1 MSERVPFNRVD
12 MLIYHVDQAPDPWSV
27 HCEVRV
33 GGLLDPSR
41 LAAAALEA
49 VRRHPMGRARMEPF
63 RRTTRTFH
71 WLIDDEIAAVPL
83 EIIDCTTD
91 AQVEAARVRLLSRR
105 IDLKVAP
112 PLALALA
119 HHPEGDYLIMNLS
132 HVVGD
137 GMSSYRLMSSICRA
151 YTGSEDT
158 QPVLPLAQARNL
170 RGHVGCR
177 NLADARIRLGGLA
190 RYVSDTRNDAPVRVA
205 VDGGSE
211 GVQGQGFHLL
221 RFDRD
226 EAVRITARRVKAA
239 TINDLLL
246 AALAVTIRRFND
258 QRGVV
263 PGRISLMMPVN
274 LRPAEWS
281 NELVSNIVSMV
292 PVGVPE
298 CAQSDLVAAQA
309 AVAERTAELK
319 EQRLAGAMV
328 DILGMV
334 GIWPAGVRHA
344 AFRWSGGV
352 SANSTDTGVL
362 SNLGNLPQPLDFGAG
377 AGAATELWFSPPVGM
392 PPGTV
397 VGATTM
403 NGEMFLTLRYCR
415 AQFDAGGAAQF
426 AADLRKVLLDE
437 PSPGLPASAD
447 GGISHRM
454 PG

>member
-12 MLIYHVDQAPDPWSV
+12 TLIYHADQMADIWSV
-27 HCEVRV
+27 HFEVRV
-33 GGLLDPSR
+33 GGVLDPSR

-63 RRTTRTFH
+63 GPTTRTFH
-71 WLIDDEIAAVPL
+71 WLIDDKVAAVPL

-119 HHPEGDYLIMNLS
+119 HHPDGDYLIMNLS

-137 GMSSYRLMSSICRA
+137 GMSAYRLMSSICRA

-158 QPVLPLAQARNL
+158 QPVLPLAHVRNL
-170 RGHVGCR
+170 RRHVGFR
-177 NLADARIRLGGLA
+177 NLADARTRLGAIA
-190 RYVSDTRNDAPVRVA
+190 RHVSDTRNDAPVRVA
-205 VDGGSE
+205 IDGGSE
-211 GVQGQGFHLL
+211 GAQGLGFHLL

-226 EAVRITARRVKAA
+226 EAVRIAARRVKPA

-263 PGRISLMMPVN
+263 PGPISLEMPVN

-309 AVAERTAELK
+309 AVVERTAELK
-319 EQRLAGAMV
+319 EQRLPQAHVNMM
-328 DILGMV
+328 GMFS
-334 GIWPAGVRHA
+334 IWPAGVRQA
-344 AFRWSGGV
+344 AVRSSRDRVVNNADSG
-352 SANSTDTGVL
+352 AL

-377 AGAATELWFSPPVGM
+377 AGPATELWWSPPAGM
-392 PPGTV
+392 PPGTG
-397 VGATTM
+397 VGAITM

-415 AQFDAGGAAQF
+415 AQFDAQGAAQF

-437 PSPGLPASAD
+437 PSLALPASAE
-447 GGISHRM
+447 GGTSVRM

>member
-1 MSERVPFNRVD
+1 MSERIPFNRVD
-12 MLIYHVDQAPDPWSV
+12 TLIYHFDRTPDLWSI
-27 HCEVRV
+27 HFEVRV
-33 GGLLDPSR
+33 EGLLDPNR
-41 LAAAALEA
+41 LAAAVLEA
-49 VRRHPMGRARMEPF
+49 VRRHPMGSARMEPF
-63 RRTTRTFH
+63 GPTTRTFH
-71 WLIDDEIAAVPL
+71 WLIDDEVPAVPL

-91 AQVEAARVRLLSRR
+91 AQVEAVRVRLVSRP
-105 IDLKVAP
+105 IDLQNGP

-137 GMSSYRLMSSICRA
+137 GISAYRLMTSICRA
-151 YTGSEDT
+151 YAGSEDT
-158 QPVLPLAQARNL
+158 PPVLPLAHVRNL
-170 RGHVGCR
+170 RGHVGYL
-177 NLADARIRLGGLA
+177 NLADARTRLGAIA
-190 RYVSDTRNDAPVRVA
+190 RHVSDTRNDPPVRVA

-211 GVQGQGFHLL
+211 GVQGFGFHLL

-226 EAVRITARRVKAA
+226 EAVRITARRVKPA

-258 QRGVV
+258 HRGVA
-263 PGRISLMMPVN
+263 PGRISLLMPVN

-292 PVGVPE
+292 PVVVPE

-319 EQRLAGAMV
+319 EQRMPEAMV
-328 DILGMV
+328 NMMGLF
-334 GIWPAGVRHA
+334 GIWPAGVRQAVVRRSRGH
-344 AFRWSGGV
+344 V
-352 SANSTDTGVL
+352 VNSADTGVL
-362 SNLGNLPQPLDFGAG
+362 SNLGNLLQPLDFGAG
-377 AGAATELWFSPPVGM
+377 AGAATEIWASPPAGM
-392 PPGTV
+392 PPGTG
-397 VGATTM
+397 VGVITM

-415 AQFDAGGAAQF
+415 AQFDAQGAAQF

-437 PSPGLPASAD
+437 PSPGLPAGAD

>member
-12 MLIYHVDQAPDPWSV
+12 TMIYHFDQMSDIWSI
-27 HCEVRV
+27 HFEVRV
-33 GGLLDPSR
+33 GGALDPSR

-49 VRRHPMGRARMEPF
+49 VRRHPMGRARMKPF
-63 RRTTRTFH
+63 RSTTRTLH
-71 WLIDDEIAAVPL
+71 WLIDDEVAAVPL

-112 PLALALA
+112 PLALVLA

-137 GMSSYRLMSSICRA
+137 GMSAYRLMSSICRA

-158 QPVLPLAQARNL
+158 QPVLPLAHVRNL
-170 RGHVGCR
+170 RGYVGSR
-177 NLADARIRLGGLA
+177 NLADARTRLGTIV
-190 RYVSDTRNDAPVRVA
+190 RHVSDTSKDAPVRVA
-205 VDGGSE
+205 VDGGSDA
-211 GVQGQGFHLL
+211 VQGFGFHLL

-226 EAVRITARRVKAA
+226 EAVRIAARRVKPA

-263 PGRISLMMPVN
+263 PGRVSLLMPVN

-281 NELVSNIVSMV
+281 SELISNIVSMV
-292 PVGVPE
+292 PVGVPD

-309 AVAERTAELK
+309 AVAKRTSELK
-319 EQRLAGAMV
+319 EQQLPGAM
-328 DILGMV
+328 ITMMGMF
-334 GIWPAGVRHA
+334 GIWPAGMRQAAVRRSRGHVVDNA
-344 AFRWSGGV
+344 
-352 SANSTDTGVL
+352 DTGAL

-377 AGAATELWFSPPVGM
+377 AGAATELWWSPPAGM
-392 PPGTV
+392 PPGIS
-397 VGATTM
+397 VGAITT

-415 AQFDAGGAAQF
+415 AQFDAEGAAQF

-437 PSPGLPASAD
+437 PSAAIPAAAQ

>member
-12 MLIYHVDQAPDPWSV
+12 TLIYHFDQMSDIWSI
-27 HCEVRV
+27 HFEVRV
-33 GGLLDPSR
+33 GGGLDPSR

-63 RRTTRTFH
+63 GPTTRTFH
-71 WLIDDEIAAVPL
+71 WLIDDEVAAVPL

-112 PLALALA
+112 PLALVLA

-137 GMSSYRLMSSICRA
+137 GMSAYRLMSSICRA

-158 QPVLPLAQARNL
+158 LPVLPLAHVRNL
-170 RGHVGCR
+170 RGYVGSR
-177 NLADARIRLGGLA
+177 NLADARTQLGTIV
-190 RYVSDTRNDAPVRVA
+190 RHVSDTRKDAPVRVA
-205 VDGGSE
+205 VDGGSDAI
-211 GVQGQGFHLL
+211 QGFGFHLL

-226 EAVRITARRVKAA
+226 EAVRIAARRVKPA

-263 PGRISLMMPVN
+263 PGRVSLLMPVN

-309 AVAERTAELK
+309 AAAKRTVELK
-319 EQRLAGAMV
+319 EQRLPGAMV
-328 DILGMV
+328 NMMGMF
-334 GIWPAGVRHA
+334 GIWPAGVRQA
-344 AFRWSGGV
+344 AVRRSRDHV
-352 SANSTDTGVL
+352 VNNADTGAL

-377 AGAATELWFSPPVGM
+377 AGAATELWWSPPAGM
-392 PPGTV
+392 PPGIS
-397 VGATTM
+397 VGAITT

-415 AQFDAGGAAQF
+415 AQFDAEGAAQF

-437 PSPGLPASAD
+437 PSPAIPASAE

>member
-12 MLIYHVDQAPDPWSV
+12 TLIYHVDPTLDPWSV
-27 HCEVRV
+27 HWEVRV
-33 GGLLDPSR
+33 GGRLDPSR

-63 RRTTRTFH
+63 GPMTRTFH
-71 WLIDDEIAAVPL
+71 WLIDDEVAAVPL
-83 EIIDCTTD
+83 EILDCTTD
-91 AQVEAARVRLLSRR
+91 AQVEAARARLLSRR
-105 IDLKVAP
+105 IDLRVAP

-137 GMSSYRLMSSICRA
+137 GVSIYRLMLSICRA
-151 YTGSEDT
+151 YAGSEDT
-158 QPVLPLAQARNL
+158 KPVLPLAHVRNL

-177 NLADARIRLGGLA
+177 NLADARTRLRGLA
-190 RYVSDTRNDAPVRVA
+190 RHVSNTRKDAPAHMA

-211 GVQGQGFHLL
+211 GVQGYGFHLL

-226 EAVRITARRVKAA
+226 EAVRIATRRVKPA

-246 AALAVTIRRFND
+246 AALAVAIRRFND
-258 QRGVV
+258 QRGVA
-263 PGRISLMMPVN
+263 PGRISFLMPVN

-281 NELVSNIVSMV
+281 HELVSNIVSMV
-292 PVGVPE
+292 PLSIPE

-328 DILGMV
+328 DVLGV
-334 GIWPAGVRHA
+334 LGICPAGLRHA
-344 AFRWSGGV
+344 AIRWSRGHLV
-352 SANSTDTGVL
+352 KSADTGVL
-362 SNLGNLPQPLDFGAG
+362 SNLGNLPQTLDFGAG
-377 AGAATELWFSPPVGM
+377 AGAVTEVWASPPANM
-392 PPGTV
+392 PTGTA
-397 VGATTM
+397 VGAVTM

-415 AQFDAGGAAQF
+415 AQFDAQGAAQF

-437 PSPGLPASAD
+437 PSPGLPAGAD

>member
-1 MSERVPFNRVD
+1 MSERVPFNQVD
-12 MLIYHVDQAPDPWSV
+12 MLIYHFDQTPDLWSA

-33 GGLLDPSR
+33 EGRLDPSR

-63 RRTTRTFH
+63 GPMRRTFH
-71 WLIDDEIAAVPL
+71 WLIDDEVAAVPL
-83 EIIDCTTD
+83 EIVDCTTD
-91 AQVEAARVRLLSRR
+91 AQVDAARVRLTNRR
-105 IDLKVAP
+105 IDLHVAP

-137 GMSSYRLMSSICRA
+137 GVSLYRLMLSICRA

-158 QPVLPLAQARNL
+158 QPVLPLAHVRNL

-177 NLADARIRLGGLA
+177 NLADARTRLRDLA
-190 RYVSDTRNDAPVRVA
+190 RRVSDARNDAPVTLA

-211 GVQGQGFHLL
+211 GVHGHGFHLL

-226 EAVRITARRVKAA
+226 EAVRIAARRVKPA

-263 PGRISLMMPVN
+263 PGRISLLMPVN
-274 LRPAEWS
+274 LRPAECS
-281 NELVSNIVSMV
+281 NELVSNNESMV
-292 PVGVPE
+292 PVGVLQ
-298 CAQSDLVAAQA
+298 CAQSDLVAGQS

-319 EQRLAGAMV
+319 EQRLAGVMV

-334 GIWPAGVRHA
+334 GIWPAGVRDA
-344 AFRWSGGV
+344 ALRWSRGLPV
-352 SANSTDTGVL
+352 DSTHTGVL
-362 SNLGNLPQPLDFGAG
+362 SNLGNVQPLDFGAG
-377 AGAATELWFSPPVGM
+377 AGAATELRISPPACM
-392 PPGTV
+392 PPGTG
-397 VGATTM
+397 VGATMM
-403 NGEMFLTLRYCR
+403 NGEIFLTLRYCR
-415 AQFDAGGAAQF
+415 AQFDAEGAARF

>member
-1 MSERVPFNRVD
+1 MTERVPFNRVD
-12 MLIYHVDQAPDPWSV
+12 TLIYHVDQAPDPWSV

-33 GGLLDPSR
+33 GGRLDPSR

-63 RRTTRTFH
+63 GPMTRTFH
-71 WLIDDEIAAVPL
+71 WSIDDEIAAVPL
-83 EIIDCTTD
+83 EIIECTAD

-137 GMSSYRLMSSICRA
+137 GMSSYRLMSSICHA
-151 YTGSEDT
+151 YAGSEDT

-177 NLADARIRLGGLA
+177 NLADARTRLRGLA
-190 RYVSDTRNDAPVRVA
+190 RHVSDTRNNPPVRMA

-226 EAVRITARRVKAA
+226 EAVRSAARRVKAA

-258 QRGVV
+258 QRGVA

-281 NELVSNIVSMV
+281 KELVSNIVSMV
-292 PVGVPE
+292 PLGVPE
-298 CAQSDLVAAQA
+298 GAQSDLVAAQA

-334 GIWPAGVRHA
+334 AIWPAGVRHA
-344 AFRWSGGV
+344 AFRWSGDV
-352 SANSTDTGVL
+352 SVNSADTGVL
-362 SNLGNLPQPLDFGAG
+362 SNLGNLAQPLDFGAG

-392 PPGTV
+392 PPGTA

-403 NGEMFLTLRYCR
+403 NGEMFLTLRYSR
-415 AQFDAGGAAQF
+415 AQFDAEGAAQF

-437 PSPGLPASAD
+437 PSPGFPASAD

>member
-1 MSERVPFNRVD
+1 MSERVPFNGVD
-12 MLIYHVDQAPDPWSV
+12 TLIYDFDQLPDPWSV

-33 GGLLDPSR
+33 GGRLDPSR

-63 RRTTRTFH
+63 GPMTRTFH
-71 WLIDDEIAAVPL
+71 WLIDDEVAAVPL

-91 AQVEAARVRLLSRR
+91 AQVEAARGRLLSRR
-105 IDLKVAP
+105 IDLHVAP

-119 HHPEGDYLIMNLS
+119 HHPEGDYLIMNLN

-137 GMSSYRLMSSICRA
+137 GMSSYRLMSSICHA
-151 YTGSEDT
+151 YAGSEDT
-158 QPVLPLAQARNL
+158 LPVLPLAHVRNL

-177 NLADARIRLGGLA
+177 NLADARTRLRGLA
-190 RYVSDTRNDAPVRVA
+190 RHVSDTRNNPPVRVA

-211 GVQGQGFHLL
+211 GAQAYGFHRL

-226 EAVRITARRVKAA
+226 EAVRIATRRLKPAS
-239 TINDLLL
+239 INDLLL

-258 QRGVV
+258 QRGVA

-281 NELVSNIVSMV
+281 KELVSNIVSMV
-292 PVGVPE
+292 PLGVPE
-298 CAQSDLVAAQA
+298 GAQSDLVAAQA
-309 AVAERTAELK
+309 AVAKRTAELK
-319 EQRLAGAMV
+319 EQRLAGAMI
-328 DILGMV
+328 DMIGMI

-344 AFRWSGGV
+344 ATRRSRGLGEK
-352 SANSTDTGVL
+352 SADTTVL
-362 SNLGNLPQPLDFGAG
+362 SNLGNLHQALDFGAG
-377 AGAATELWFSPPVGM
+377 AGAATELWFSPPAGM
-392 PPGTV
+392 PTGTA

-403 NGEMFLTLRYCR
+403 NGEMFLTLRYSR
-415 AQFDAGGAAQF
+415 ALFDAEGAAQF

-437 PSPGLPASAD
+437 PSPGIPAGVD
-447 GGISHRM
+447 GGISRRM